1 MIDIKNITKSF
12 GNLQVLKD
20 INLHINKGE
29 VVSIVGPSGAGKTTL
44 LKIISGILPSTLK
57 NTGGWFVP
65 ASGGLIQHFSLNEHI
80 KILGGGENDLYKE
93 AFELFGAKEFEKK
106 RISKLSTGQTIMAS
120 VLTAFAS
127 GREFLLLDEPYASL
141 DPINAENL
149 TNILKKRNGT
159 TLITSHDLFL
169 TAETSPHIQFL
180 KNGKI
185 SWINDKGDIEVEEL
199 KEKYKEFA

>member
-149 TNILKKRNGT
+149 TNILKKRNET
-159 TLITSHDLFL
+159 TIITSHDLFL
-169 TAETSPHIQFL
+169 TAETSTHIQFL

-185 SWINDKGDIEVEEL
+185 SWINDKADIEVEEL

>member
-1 MIDIKNITKSF
+1 MVFDISF
-12 GNLQVLKD
+12 GYKKKELIFDNFHFEIPDGKITVLCGH
-20 INLHINKGE
+20 N
-29 VVSIVGPSGAGKTTL
+29 GAGKTTL

-57 NTGGWFVP
+57 NTGGCFVP

-185 SWINDKGDIEVEEL
+185 SWINDKADIEVEEL
-199 KEKYKEFA
+199 KEKYKEFS

>member
-1 MIDIKNITKSF
+1 MVFDITFGYKKKDLIFDNFHFEIPDGEIT
-12 GNLQVLKD
+12 VLCGH
-20 INLHINKGE
+20 N
-29 VVSIVGPSGAGKTTL
+29 GAGKTTL

-65 ASGGLIQHFSLNEHI
+65 ASGGLIRHFSLAEHI
-80 KILGGGENDLYKE
+80 KILGAETNELYQE
-93 AFELFGAKEFEKK
+93 AFELLGAKEFEKK
-106 RISKLSTGQTIMAS
+106 RVSKLSAGQTVIAS

-127 GREFLLLDEPYASL
+127 NRDFLLLDEPYASL
-141 DPINAENL
+141 DPVNAENL
-149 TNILKKRNGT
+149 TNLLKKRKGT
-159 TLITSHDLFL
+159 TIITSHDLFL

-185 SWINDKGDIEVEEL
+185 SWINDKTDITVDEL